1 MSDSRSHTF
10 EDAERWARLTD
21 KQRACLDLL
30 IERQTSKQIAR
41 QLGIAKP
48 TVDLR
53 LTKARDILGT
63 ANRDETAIVYA
74 RLKQTYDRITCDP
87 IDLPP
92 PPTLVPSH
100 FPDGG
105 PADAMALNDSVL
117 AADGPMEASPPFRD
131 FWRHD
136 HARTRRALIMAAM
149 LVALVL
155 LILSGLAIAQAL
167 TRLISG

>member
-1 MSDSRSHTF
+1 MRISDWSSDVCSSDLVNMSDSRSHTF

-53 LTKARDILGT
+53 LTKARDILGP

-74 RLKQTYDRITCDP
+74 RLKQTYDRITCVQ

-92 PPTLVPSH
+92 PPTLMPSH
-100 FPDGG
+100 FPK
-105 PADAMALNDSVL
+105 S
-117 AADGPMEASPPFRD
+117 EE
-131 FWRHD
+131 
-136 HARTRRALIMAAM
+136 RRVGKECGSKCRSLFAPY
-149 LVALVL
+149 
-155 LILSGLAIAQAL
+155 
-167 TRLISG
+167 

>member
-30 IERQTSKQIAR
+30 IERQTSKQISR

-74 RLKQTYDRITCDP
+74 RLNQTYENRK
-87 IDLPP
+87 
-92 PPTLVPSH
+92 
-100 FPDGG
+100 
-105 PADAMALNDSVL
+105 SVVVGK
-117 AADGPMEASPPFRD
+117 ACV
-131 FWRHD
+131 
-136 HARTRRALIMAAM
+136 RR
-149 LVALVL
+149 VNT
-155 LILSGLAIAQAL
+155 GW
-167 TRLISG
+167 